1 MSLFQR
7 LAPSEKLSDA
17 EVESGLRWMLR
28 DGVCSHSMETLALGP
43 ILVAYALYFDIRAPV
58 VLRMP
63 RFENPYLDPGTYVYA
78 GSAYGPGGIRAR
90 VTRHL
95 REDKAPH
102 WNVDHLS
109 AQVRCSRVE
118 TYPKGRECDLI
129 ADLLAN
135 GADIPIPGFGNS
147 DCRACVSH
155 LVRLAGG

>member
-1 MSLFQR
+1 MPIRRR
-7 LAPSEKLSDA
+7 LADLDPYSLPGE
-17 EVESGLRWMLR
+17 G
-28 DGVCSHSMETLALGP
+28 G
-43 ILVAYALYFDIRAPV
+43 AYALYFDIRAPV
-58 VLRMP
+58 VLRIP
-63 RFENPYLDPGTYVYA
+63 RFENPHLDPGTYVYA

-95 REDKAPH
+95 REDKTPH

-118 TYPKGRECDLI
+118 TYPKGREYDLI

-147 DCRACVSH
+147 DCRTCVSH